1 MCSFV
6 LQNAAESRERLKKM
20 TNSTETL
27 RFEKSLELAQRQLR
41 ETKYAAE
48 NEQRAEEA
56 LSDLY
61 SKRGVKKEVT
71 HGSKVMPS
79 NSARQN
85 NLRDGE
91 RGRDL
96 PSPPK
101 PPRSSPLFSHMSP
114 TSGSSGSMTTGSG
127 GVTTSAN
134 DRQQHSPCF
143 LTSSVMSSPSKTSMQ
158 SANLSPILSSPNKP
172 PLPPPAGAS
181 TAGKGHVTF
190 SSAVTEIRSPTRDH
204 AARKVAPPPPPRKS
218 SRVVAYQS
226 QSPRHSPVVQH
237 HPLYENVEKMSKWEV
252 NTKKTI
258 EPPQSPRTSAS
269 GSPAGARVCASPT
282 KQIVLMS
289 PPKPRRPLTK
299 FQQDLAAGI
308 FSDINRPDLQEQKL
322 NAAEVVRNAEN
333 SSAELSTSDSESSTS
348 ADSQVG
354 VAALRQRLK
363 MVSSN
368 GTIPEEVSSP
378 NGTKRLPPQPPERKT
393 STLMGNAHNASGGM
407 ANGGSG
413 TMAEWETT
421 QRGADDSQMMGV
433 IVKTITKYGETEIY

>member
-1 MCSFV
+1 
-6 LQNAAESRERLKKM
+6 M

-61 SKRGVKKEVT
+61 GKRGVKKEVA

-91 RGRDL
+91 RARDL

-101 PPRSSPLFSHMSP
+101 PPRASPLFCHGSP
-114 TSGSSGSMTTGSG
+114 TSGSSGSMMTGSG

-134 DRQQHSPCF
+134 GRSQHSPCF
-143 LTSSVMSSPSKTSMQ
+143 LTSSVMSSPSKTSMH

-172 PLPPPAGAS
+172 PIPPPVGTPTSNKA
-181 TAGKGHVTF
+181 HVTF
-190 SSAVTEIRSPTRDH
+190 SAAVTEIRSPTRDH
-204 AARKVAPPPPPRKS
+204 VRKVAPPPPPRKS
-218 SRVVAYQS
+218 SRVAAYVS
-226 QSPRHSPVVQH
+226 PRQSPVIQH
-237 HPLYENVEKMSKWEV
+237 HPLYENVEKMSKWEA
-252 NTKKTI
+252 NTKKVNDRRPTVVDHQ
-258 EPPQSPRTSAS
+258 PARTAVTSVPAGPRVCS
-269 GSPAGARVCASPT
+269 SPA
-282 KQIVLMS
+282 KQIILMS

-333 SSAELSTSDSESSTS
+333 SSAEMSTSDSESSTS
-348 ADSQVG
+348 ADSQLG

-363 MVSSN
+363 MVDAN
-368 GTIPEEVSSP
+368 GTIPEEVGSP
-378 NGTKRLPPQPPERKT
+378 NGTKRLPPPPPPERKT
-393 STLMGNAHNASGGM
+393 SALMGSTHSAQQGVM
-407 ANGGSG
+407 ANGSGSI
-413 TMAEWETT
+413 AEWQT
-421 QRGADDSQMMGV
+421 QRSVDENQMMGV